1 MHFFSFWD
9 ILKIAQKEAYLSSK
23 YFDQRIPWKI
33 IGDLVFIFTYIRPFW
48 FLVAGEKYALIR
60 CGLLELHISGLNWV
74 KHNFR
79 CDTRTFVLIKISS
92 DVLIK
97 TYIFA
102 FVIRP
107 RPRFVLVIRLQDA
120 FKTSPKRLYR
130 YHQVKLFFLTCLR
143 GVSNMFLRR
152 TAKMDLPRSNF
163 WENSTKFARV
173 TKVYRVL
180 IFHFTTLFSGL
191 FQRRIKKL
199 VEHLQWSFFTKTLNG
214 FKLLTIFAKKAP
226 SQILNWVENSP

>member
-1 MHFFSFWD
+1 MFWSRR
-9 ILKIAQKEAYLSSK
+9 IYSPLS
-23 YFDQRIPWKI
+23 YVQDQ
-33 IGDLVFIFTYIRPFW
+33 DLSWSYVF
-48 FLVAGEKYALIR
+48 
-60 CGLLELHISGLNWV
+60 
-74 KHNFR
+74 
-79 CDTRTFVLIKISS
+79 
-92 DVLIK
+92 K
-97 TYIFA
+97 TCL
-102 FVIRP
+102 R
-107 RPRFVLVIRLQDA
+107 RLQNV
-120 FKTSPKRLYR
+120 FNR
-130 YHQVKLFFLTCLR
+130 YHQVKLFFLTCLT

-180 IFHFTTLFSGL
+180 VFHFTTLFSGL

-226 SQILNWVENSP
+226 SQILNWVENSPRVKGLKY